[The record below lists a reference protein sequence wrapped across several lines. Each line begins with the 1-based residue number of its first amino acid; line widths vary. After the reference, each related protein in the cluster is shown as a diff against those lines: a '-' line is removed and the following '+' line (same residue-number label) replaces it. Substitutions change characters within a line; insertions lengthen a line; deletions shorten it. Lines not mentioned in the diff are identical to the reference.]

1 MSRMS
6 RMSRIS
12 KTSKYDD
19 YILYYH
25 LAITFVFIYV
35 FIQFLTMK
43 RSNLIYRV
51 YADYIMNKYCL
62 ILYILLI
69 IFIIRIDSY
78 TGVLLFIIVMVPF
91 RFVYK
96 EFFEDTST
104 TIPTTIPNTIPA
116 TTNNALL
123 DKELLGIDDRFKM
136 DDVAKDQILK
146 QIRSQIEF
154 DPYKTNL
161 SKDVI
166 YEIYNKY
173 FDNDIFVKLKN
184 VNDDSKQYIASGN
197 FNYLPKNDKVDYDLV
212 SYQNLSQN
220 TQLGINPI
228 IDGLNKNTKS
238 R

>member
-1 MSRMS
+1 M
-6 RMSRIS
+6 
-12 KTSKYDD
+12 
-19 YILYYH
+19 
-25 LAITFVFIYV
+25 FIV
-35 FIQFLTMK
+35 
-43 RSNLIYRV
+43 
-51 YADYIMNKYCL
+51 
-62 ILYILLI
+62 
-69 IFIIRIDSY
+69 RIDSY
-78 TGVLLFIIVMVPF
+78 TGVLLFILVMVPF

-96 EFFEDTST
+96 EFFEDT
-104 TIPTTIPNTIPA
+104 TTIPNTIPSTIPNTIPV

-228 IDGLNKNTKS
+228 IDGLNNNTKS

>member
-6 RMSRIS
+6 KST
-12 KTSKYDD
+12 KTTKKNDEYL
-19 YILYYH
+19 LYYH
-25 LAITFVFIYV
+25 LSITLVFIYI

-69 IFIIRIDSY
+69 MFIVRIDSY

-96 EFFEDTST
+96 EFFEDTTT

-116 TTNNALL
+116 TTNNPLL

>member
-1 MSRMS
+1 
-6 RMSRIS
+6 MSRIS
-12 KTSKYDD
+12 KTTKKNDD

-25 LAITFVFIYV
+25 LGITFVFIYV

-69 IFIIRIDSY
+69 MFIIRIDSY
-78 TGVLLFIIVMVPF
+78 TGVLLFILVMVPF

-96 EFFEDTST
+96 EFFEDT
-104 TIPTTIPNTIPA
+104 TTIPNTIPA
-116 TTNNALL
+116 TTSNALL

-197 FNYLPKNDKVDYDLV
+197 FNYLPKNNKVDYDLV
-212 SYQNLSQN
+212 SYQNLTQN

-228 IDGLNKNTKS
+228 IDGINNNTNS

>member
-1 MSRMS
+1 MS

-69 IFIIRIDSY
+69 MFIVRIDSY